1 MKVLL
6 QTLILLGAFSL
17 THNSIAATQDEDNY
31 RILFSA
37 SNQIENDD
45 LMNLYRFQNIQ
56 IAKVKFT
63 GKGLWGK
70 DFKLLVQEV
79 IDGRPQKKQAIF
91 DSKEDEFFKLKEQ
104 EFTFTVLAQRT
115 MNNRVRFDFRFLGY
129 GFTKEFSVK
138 AEQQDFVLKSAQD
151 DEDEIEVKTGREF
164 NFLSFIMPYKS
175 RQGSYR
181 YSDFDPLSV
190 RPDAMGKKFGIPRY
204 FLMQIEFN

>member
-6 QTLILLGAFSL
+6 HTLILLGALSL
-17 THNSIAATQDEDNY
+17 THNSVAAAQDEDNY

-70 DFKLLVQEV
+70 DFKLFVQEV

-104 EFTFTVLAQRT
+104 EFTFNVLAQRT
-115 MNNRVRFDFRFLGY
+115 MNNKVRFDFRFLGY

-181 YSDFDPLSV
+181 YSEFDPLSV